1 MFGSRRSHLF
11 LSIRDVVFGHSFH
24 EMTVR
29 AQSFG
34 GIGASPY
41 SGHVPPHPIPSSRMQ
56 SVALLCLRDTWRH
69 REHETVGAEI
79 RIPCPGEP
87 SHLAEISL
95 YDFISRCAG
104 SSVLD
109 RDVFMEKTETGSL
122 PHLPHP
128 VGDLE
133 AVLDPSALW
142 VTGATEA

>member
-1 MFGSRRSHLF
+1 MK
-11 LSIRDVVFGHSFH
+11 
-24 EMTVR
+24 
-29 AQSFG
+29 
-34 GIGASPY
+34 
-41 SGHVPPHPIPSSRMQ
+41 

-79 RIPCPGEP
+79 RTPCPGDP

-104 SSVLD
+104 SSVIEWD
-109 RDVFMEKTETGSL
+109 IFMEKVETGSL
-122 PHLPHP
+122 PHLPRP